1 MQKTLF
7 DIAVNKIDG
16 TAATL
21 AEYRGQVLLMVNVA
35 SQCGLTPQYEA
46 LEKLH
51 EDYRECGF
59 AVLGFPANDFAA
71 QEPGSN
77 EEIATFCTSIYGV
90 QFPMHAKI
98 AVTGDDQHAL
108 YAHLT
113 RAQPLTSDRATTEA
127 MLRQYHIE
135 PTAAPEVVW
144 NFEKFLVGRD
154 GQVIA
159 RYAPTTT
166 PDAAELVAAIEKA
179 IDSAIA
185 AS

>member
-1 MQKTLF
+1 MAQTLF
-7 DIAVNKIDG
+7 DIGVDKIDG
-16 TAATL
+16 SAGTL
-21 AEYRGQVLLMVNVA
+21 AEYRGQVLLIVNVA

-51 EDYRECGF
+51 ERYRARGF

-98 AVTGDDQHAL
+98 AVTGSEKHAL
-108 YAHLT
+108 YAQLT
-113 RAQPLTSDRATTEA
+113 RQQPLTRDRATTEA

-166 PDAAELVAAIEKA
+166 PDAAELVAAIETA
-179 IDSAIA
+179 IGGVVA